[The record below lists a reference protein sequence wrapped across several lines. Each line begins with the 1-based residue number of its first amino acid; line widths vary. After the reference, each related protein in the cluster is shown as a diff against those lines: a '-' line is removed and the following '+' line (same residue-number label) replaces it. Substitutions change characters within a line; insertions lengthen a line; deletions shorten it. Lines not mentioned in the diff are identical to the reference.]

1 MITLALIG
9 NRLGNLPE
17 PTLLARLRRSVI
29 APLLLATTATFVAAP
44 VLADTLVGNGIR
56 LEQGVLRAASDP
68 VLSSASGTLRIEGAV
83 VGQFAAGISTGASGT
98 TLRGGLLPIPIPE
111 PSTGLLLTAGASAL
125 IAVGRRRAVRFPH
138 AAQSA
143 HQGLPS

>member
-29 APLLLATTATFVAAP
+29 APLLLATAATFLATP

-98 TLRGGLLPIPIPE
+98 TLRGGLLPVPE
-111 PSTGLLLTAGASAL
+111 PSTGLLLIAGASAL

>member
-29 APLLLATTATFVAAP
+29 APLLLATAATFVAAP

-56 LEQGVLRAASDP
+56 LEQGVLRPASDS

-98 TLRGGLLPIPIPE
+98 TVRGGLLPVPE
-111 PSTGLLLTAGASAL
+111 PSTGLFLTAGASAL